1 MQKLDNIILGI
12 SVLQSSVGMMEV
24 GNKLQ
29 EAINF
34 RSNGIQLS
42 GTAQTAHNQNI
53 NPIFYPIPCSL
64 LLLLVAFRVMSRYF
78 FYITTIMENRVQ
90 SQVCN
95 CSIFI
100 PLYTIEESQLWS
112 CLVYPLRML
121 FLAKTILEK
130 TKLKCLVN
138 LQ

>member
-53 NPIFYPIPCSL
+53 NPIFYPIPCPL
-64 LLLLVAFRVMSRYF
+64 LLLLVALQIFLLYNE
-78 FYITTIMENRVQ
+78 YMENRVQ

-100 PLYTIEESQLWS
+100 PLYTIEESQLWP

>member
-53 NPIFYPIPCSL
+53 NPIFYPIPLCCSFWYL
-64 LLLLVAFRVMSRYF
+64 FRVMSRYF

-100 PLYTIEESQLWS
+100 PLYTIEESQLWP